1 MKYQDIQAM
10 SIEELE
16 SELADAIETIGRLEL
31 DHAVKGL
38 ENPLEIRNARR
49 AIAQMK
55 TEVRAREL
63 KEGGEALTNKR
74 TKIRLRRKLNK

>member
-10 SIEELE
+10 SIEELQ
-16 SELADAIETIGRLEL
+16 SELADALETMNRYEL

-55 TEVRAREL
+55 TEVRARTI
-63 KEGGEALTNKR
+63 KEGGKALHSKR
-74 TKIRLRRKLNK
+74 SKIRLRRKLNK

>member
-1 MKYQDIQAM
+1 MKYQDIKAM
-10 SIEELE
+10 PIEELQ
-16 SELADAIETIGRLEL
+16 SELSDAMEAINRYEL

-49 AIAQMK
+49 SIAQMK

-63 KEGGEALTNKR
+63 NEGGAEMLKKR
-74 TKIRLRRKLNK
+74 SKIRLRRKINK

>member
-10 SIEELE
+10 SDEELQAE
-16 SELADAIETIGRLEL
+16 MLDAAEAMTRLNL

-49 AIAQMK
+49 AYAQMK
-55 TEVRAREL
+55 TEVRKREL
-63 KEGGEALTNKR
+63 NQGGAELLKNR
-74 TKIRLRRKLNK
+74 SKIRLRRKLNK